1 MKAMNRKLNIRY
13 HFSSKYISL
22 LYSLGARGAVDVNN
36 IVTHGCKWAA
46 LNTM

>member
-22 LYSLGARGAVDVNN
+22 LYSLGARGAVDANSHAWLQVS
-36 IVTHGCKWAA
+36 G